1 MSNIAR
7 IIWQI
12 IGVSVVAGML
22 VGAVVA
28 GYRMR
33 PSDEPCASLEYEI
46 QDQKER
52 MYVTEVELNN
62 LLRSENLY
70 PVGRAIDRRQIHRI
84 EQTIGHHPMIRT
96 AECYV
101 TPRSE
106 MRIRVTQRVPLLRV
120 QVPGDAYFID
130 TDRRVMQA
138 RAVVKDSVLI
148 ATGAVGP
155 QIASRQ
161 LADFAQWLQDEPYW
175 RARIRFV
182 HVQTPQM
189 IYLYMRQPGQP
200 RVLLGNMNRYTQK
213 LAKMRTFLEN
223 SAEATK
229 DKHYIEY
236 DLRFHGQVIGRY

>member
-22 VGAVVA
+22 VGAVIA

-33 PSDEPCASLEYEI
+33 PSEEPCVSLKYDI
-46 QDQKER
+46 LDQQER
-52 MYVTEVELNN
+52 MYVTEGELNN
-62 LLRSENLY
+62 LLRSQDLY

-84 EQTIGHHPMIRT
+84 EQIIGHHPMVRT

-101 TPRSE
+101 TPRWE
-106 MRIRVTQRVPLLRV
+106 MRIQVTQRVPLLRV

-138 RAVVKDSVLI
+138 RATVKDTVLI

-175 RARIRFV
+175 KARIRFV

-200 RVLLGNMNRYTQK
+200 RVVLGSMNQYKKK
-213 LAKMRTFLEN
+213 LTKLRTFLDN
-223 SAEATK
+223 SAEATQGK
-229 DKHYIEY
+229 QYIEY
-236 DLRFHGQVIGRY
+236 DLRFHGQVVGRY

>member
-1 MSNIAR
+1 
-7 IIWQI
+7 
-12 IGVSVVAGML
+12 ML
-22 VGAVVA
+22 VGAVIT

-46 QDQKER
+46 LDKKER
-52 MYVTEVELNN
+52 MYVTEGELNN
-62 LLRSENLY
+62 LLRSQNLY
-70 PVGRAIDRRQIHRI
+70 PVGRALDRRQIYDI
-84 EQTIGHHPMIRT
+84 EQTITHHPMIRT

-120 QVPGDAYFID
+120 QVPGDTYFID

-200 RVLLGNMNRYTQK
+200 RVLLGNMNRYAQK

>member
-1 MSNIAR
+1 MSTVAR
-7 IIWQI
+7 IIWQVV
-12 IGVSVVAGML
+12 GVSIVAGML
-22 VGAVVA
+22 VGAVIA

-33 PSDEPCASLEYEI
+33 PSDVPCASLTYQI
-46 QDQKER
+46 LDQKER
-52 MYVTEVELNN
+52 MYITEGEMNS
-62 LLRSENLY
+62 LLRSQDLY
-70 PVGRAIDRRQIHRI
+70 PVGRTIDHRQIHRI
-84 EQTIGHHPMIRT
+84 EQTVYHHPMVRT

-106 MRIRVTQRVPLLRV
+106 MIIRITQRVPLLRV

-130 TDRRVMQA
+130 TDRRVMPA
-138 RAVVKDSVLI
+138 RAAVRDSVLI

-182 HVQTPQM
+182 HVQSPQM

-200 RVLLGNMNRYTQK
+200 RVVLGSMQGYEQK
-213 LAKMRTFLEN
+213 LAKLRTFIEN
-223 SAEATK
+223 SAEATQ

-236 DLRFHGQVIGRY
+236 DLRFHGQVVGRY

>member
-1 MSNIAR
+1 MSSLAR

-22 VGAVVA
+22 DGAVVA

-33 PSDEPCASLEYEI
+33 PSDESCASLEYEI
-46 QDQKER
+46 RDPKER
-52 MYVTEVELNN
+52 MYVTEGELNN

-213 LAKMRTFLEN
+213 LAKMHTFLEN